1 MPIDRTAKATLAWR
15 YPTRTPAAQTI
26 RRPPTPGRA
35 SAASADSEA
44 GARTALMVCSRN
56 DSAPV
61 GPTAAGASGAVPD
74 SDKSWLNP
82 ATAIPPSMAGA
93 GELPHD
99 RAAAG
104 AGMGELSGGVGN
116 VGRARGNPAAAGRP
130 AGALGPAP
138 VPAAF

>member
-1 MPIDRTAKATLAWR
+1 MPVDRTAKGTLAWR

-61 GPTAAGASGAVPD
+61 EPTAAGASGAVPD

-82 ATAIPPSMAGA
+82 AAAIPPSMAGA
-93 GELPHD
+93 VTFPND
-99 RAAAG
+99 WAAAATG
-104 AGMGELSGGVGN
+104 KGELSRGLGNGGG
-116 VGRARGNPAAAGRP
+116 G
-130 AGALGPAP
+130 
-138 VPAAF
+138 

>member
-1 MPIDRTAKATLAWR
+1 MPVDRTAKATLAWR

-56 DSAPV
+56 ESAPV

-93 GELPHD
+93 GAVPNDGE
-99 RAAAG
+99 G
-104 AGMGELSGGVGN
+104 AGPGKGEGQGGHWN
-116 VGRARGNPAAAGRP
+116 
-130 AGALGPAP
+130 
-138 VPAAF
+138 